1 MADQQNDNGQL
12 LPKVDDSGSPIKSDD
27 TQSDIPLNK
36 DLIDQGV
43 AINDNQA
50 DNAEA
55 GDVDVIEKAW
65 IDKAKHI
72 VDQTSSD
79 PFEQQKMISKV
90 KADYIK
96 KRFNKDIKIDTE

>member
-12 LPKVDDSGSPIKSDD
+12 LPKVDDSGLPLSSSG
-27 TQSDIPLNK
+27 TQSDIPINQ
-36 DLIDQGV
+36 DLIDQV
-43 AINDNQA
+43 VTDNQTGS
-50 DNAEA
+50 AEA

>member
-1 MADQQNDNGQL
+1 MTDQQNDNGQL
-12 LPKVDDSGSPIKSDD
+12 LPKIDD
-27 TQSDIPLNK
+27 TSSLPISDNTSSASSSDIDPA
-36 DLIDQGV
+36 V
-43 AINDNQA
+43 QA
-50 DNAEA
+50 VRSHENEEVNTEA
-55 GDVDVIEKAW
+55 GDVDIIEKAW

-96 KRFNKDIKIDTE
+96 KRFNKDIKIDSE